1 MNIHILGICGTFMGG
16 LAIIARQLGHQV
28 TGSDQNV
35 YPPMS
40 LQLQEQGIT
49 LMEGYRAEN
58 IAHTPDL
65 VVVGNAISRGNP
77 EIEAV
82 LNQGLAYTSGPQ
94 WLFNHVLKGHWIMAV
109 AGTHGKTTTA
119 SMLAWI
125 LDQAGYEPG
134 FLIGGVPLNFGQSAR
149 LGSGQYFVIEADEY
163 DTAFFDK
170 RSKFVHYH
178 PRTAILNNLEYDH
191 ADIFPDLAAIQR
203 QFHHLIRSIPG
214 NGRIVVPA
222 TDQAIQ
228 EVLQMG
234 CWTPVE
240 RLAEQGQA
248 PEAEWHYT
256 LLEPD
261 ASRIAIIQDGKGRGV
276 IEWSLSGQHNAR
288 NALAAVA
295 AAHHAGIQAD
305 QSIAALSR
313 FRNVRRRME
322 LRAEINQVRIFDDF
336 AHHPTAIATT
346 LAGLRARVGGQR
358 IIALLEPRSNTMKMG
373 VHADE
378 LAASLSSADRA
389 YVYRAPG
396 LGWDIN
402 DSLAANT
409 AVQVVADMEDLIQTV
424 VHDTRPGDHIV
435 IMSNGDFG
443 HIHDRIADRL
453 TLLAGESGVS

>member
-1 MNIHILGICGTFMGG
+1 MNIHIIGICGTFMGG

-28 TGSDQNV
+28 TGSDHNV

-40 LQLQEQGIT
+40 HQLEAQGIT
-49 LMEGYRAEN
+49 LMEGYQASN
-58 IAHTPDL
+58 IAHNPDL

-94 WLFNHVLKGHWIMAV
+94 WLYNHVLKGHWVMAV
-109 AGTHGKTTTA
+109 AGTHGKTTTS

-149 LGSGQYFVIEADEY
+149 IGNGQYFVVEADEY

-191 ADIFPDLAAIQR
+191 ADIFPDLASIQR

-214 NGRIVVPA
+214 NGRILAPA
-222 TDQAIQ
+222 NDPALQ

-240 RLAEQGQA
+240 LFAEEGQESA
-248 PEAEWHYT
+248 ANWHYA

-261 ASRIAIIQDGKGRGV
+261 ASRIDIIQAGKHRGT

-288 NALAAVA
+288 NALAAIA
-295 AAHHAGIQAD
+295 AAHHAGVQPDRAIM
-305 QSIAALSR
+305 ALSR
-313 FRNVRRRME
+313 FSGVKRRME
-322 LRAEINQVRIFDDF
+322 LKAEVNRIKVFDDF

-346 LAGLRARVGGQR
+346 LAGLRARVGNAR
-358 IIALLEPRSNTMKMG
+358 IVALLELRSNTMKMG
-373 VHADE
+373 IHAGE
-378 LAASLSSADRA
+378 
-389 YVYRAPG
+389 
-396 LGWDIN
+396 
-402 DSLAANT
+402 
-409 AVQVVADMEDLIQTV
+409 LIQSLRLADQSHIYQPSGSNLDLQDSDTAAVSVKIATNIEALVAEV
-424 VHDTRPGDHIV
+424 VDDSRPGDHIL
-435 IMSNGDFG
+435 IMSNGDFS
-443 HIHDRIADRL
+443 HIHDRIIDRL
-453 TLLAGESGVS
+453 TMLAV

>member
-1 MNIHILGICGTFMGG
+1 MNIHIIGICGTFMGG

-28 TGSDQNV
+28 TGSDQSV

-40 LQLQEQGIT
+40 IQLAEQGIT
-49 LMEGYRAEN
+49 LMEGYQAGN
-58 IAHTPDL
+58 IAHNPDL

-94 WLFNHVLKGHWIMAV
+94 WLYNHVLKGHWIMAV
-109 AGTHGKTTTA
+109 AGTHGKTTTS

-125 LDQAGYEPG
+125 LECAGCEPG
-134 FLIGGVPLNFGQSAR
+134 FLIGGVPFNFGQSAR
-149 LGSGQYFVIEADEY
+149 LGSGQFFVVEADEY

-170 RSKFVHYH
+170 RSKFVHYQ

-203 QFHHLIRSIPG
+203 QFHHLVRSIPG
-214 NGRIVVPA
+214 NGRIMVPA
-222 TDQAIQ
+222 DDVAIQ

-240 RLAEQGQA
+240 YCAEHGQT
-248 PEAEWHYT
+248 EAADWHYA

-261 ASRIAIIQDGKGRGV
+261 ASRIEIMQEGKSRGI

-288 NALAAVA
+288 NALAAIA

-305 QSIAALSR
+305 QAIAALR
-313 FRNVRRRME
+313 QFKNVRRRME
-322 LRAEINQVRIFDDF
+322 LRAEINQIKIYDDF

-346 LAGLRARVGGQR
+346 LAGLRARIGSERLV
-358 IIALLEPRSNTMKMG
+358 ALLELRSNTMKMG
-373 VHADE
+373 IHSGA
-378 LAASLSSADRA
+378 LAASLRSADKAYIYQPAGIDWDVQGRLASSAGIR
-389 YVYRAPG
+389 
-396 LGWDIN
+396 
-402 DSLAANT
+402 
-409 AVQVVADMEDLIQTV
+409 VVSGMEDLIRDV
-424 VHDTRPGDHIV
+424 VDDARPGDHIV
-435 IMSNGDFG
+435 IMSNGDFA

-453 TLLAGESGVS
+453 ALTPP

>member
-1 MNIHILGICGTFMGG
+1 MGG
-16 LAIIARQLGHQV
+16 LALIAKQLGHQV

-40 LQLQEQGIT
+40 SQLREQGIT
-49 LMEGYRAEN
+49 LMEGYQAAN
-58 IAHTPDL
+58 ISHNPDL

-94 WLFNHVLKGHWIMAV
+94 WLYNHVLKGNWIMAV
-109 AGTHGKTTTA
+109 AGTHGKTTTS

-125 LDQAGYEPG
+125 LEYAGYEPG

-149 LGSGQYFVIEADEY
+149 LGGGQYFVIEADEY

-214 NGRIVVPA
+214 NGRIIVPA
-222 TDQAIQ
+222 DDRALQ

-234 CWTPVE
+234 HWTPVE
-240 RLAEQGQA
+240 HTSNFEQSEVTGDWNYRL
-248 PEAEWHYT
+248 
-256 LLEPD
+256 LSPD
-261 ASRIAIIQDGKGRGV
+261 ASRIEIFQEGKSRGH
-276 IEWSLSGQHNAR
+276 IEWNLSGQHNAR
-288 NALAAVA
+288 NAIAAIA
-295 AAHHAGIQAD
+295 AAHHAGIQAN
-305 QSIAALSR
+305 QSIAALSL
-313 FRNVRRRME
+313 FQNVRRRME
-322 LRAEINQVRIFDDF
+322 KRAEIGHIKIFDDF

-346 LAGLRARVGGQR
+346 LAGLRAKVGNER
-358 IIALLEPRSNTMKMG
+358 IIAVLEPRSNTMRMG
-373 VHADE
+373 VHMEQLADS
-378 LAASLSSADRA
+378 LKAADLT
-389 YVYRAPG
+389 YVYQP
-396 LGWDIN
+396 
-402 DSLAANT
+402 DSLKWDLSPLLTQDSGIRISTSIDN
-409 AVQVVADMEDLIQTV
+409 LIQSIL
-424 VHDTRPGDHIV
+424 DICQPGDHIV

-443 HIHDRIADRL
+443 HIHEKIADRL
-453 TLLAGESGVS
+453 SSVLP

>member
-1 MNIHILGICGTFMGG
+1 MNIHIIGICGTFMGG
-16 LAIIARQLGHQV
+16 LAIIAKQLGHQV

-40 LQLQEQGIT
+40 NQLREQGIT
-49 LMEGYRAEN
+49 LMEGYQASN
-58 IAHTPDL
+58 IAHNPDL

-82 LNQGLAYTSGPQ
+82 LNQGLAYSSGPQ
-94 WLFNHVLKGHWIMAV
+94 WLYNHVLKSHWIMAV

-125 LDQAGYEPG
+125 LEKAGHEPG

-170 RSKFVHYH
+170 RSKFVHYR

-214 NGRIVVPA
+214 NGRIIVPSE
-222 TDQAIQ
+222 DQAIQ

-240 RLAEQGQA
+240 HTAEYAASTTACWNYRLL
-248 PEAEWHYT
+248 T
-256 LLEPD
+256 PD
-261 ASRIAIIQDGKGRGV
+261 ASQVEIFHEGKSRGV
-276 IEWSLSGQHNAR
+276 IEWSLSGKHNAR
-288 NALAAVA
+288 NATAAIA
-295 AAHHAGIQAD
+295 AAHHAGIQTD
-305 QSIAALSR
+305 RSIPALSG
-313 FRNVRRRME
+313 FKNVRRRME
-322 LRAEINQVRIFDDF
+322 ERAEIRHIKIFDDF

-346 LAGLRARVGGQR
+346 LEGLRAKVGDKR
-358 IIALLEPRSNTMKMG
+358 IIAVLEPRSNTMRMG
-373 VHADE
+373 VHTGQ
-378 LAASLSSADRA
+378 LVS
-389 YVYRAPG
+389 
-396 LGWDIN
+396 
-402 DSLAANT
+402 SLASANLAFIYQAQGLAWDLSPHLPPHGRIQLINT
-409 AVQVVADMEDLIQTV
+409 IETLVKTVADLSV
-424 VHDTRPGDHIV
+424 PGDHIV
-435 IMSNGDFG
+435 IMSNGDFD
-443 HIHDRIADRL
+443 HIHTRIAES
-453 TLLAGESGVS
+453 LAARGTGA